1 MRGETESRAEKY
13 IRNHKNRKKWL
24 AFVLCLSLF
33 TGTATLYGLNK
44 PATAMTEEGA
54 GQVGL
59 VMETADNEFEQ
70 GLIEQMQEDE
80 ESGESSVSLENEEEG
95 TAEETSNEE
104 SGNATPETVSETD
117 NEIQEEENSP
127 EAGAAAAMSSE
138 ASNAASS
145 EDESGVSSSASS
157 ASTVK
162 ESASEASGV
171 ASSGSSLDAEKSTNL
186 SSGKAALDIPES
198 VDLLEYVTETI
209 IERKNADGE
218 WEVIDKDDIKPA
230 DKLRITFNYVL
241 PKEAVVSDDI
251 HLEIPEEFGTAETDA
266 AELDDGKGS
275 YEVTED
281 NQLII
286 QYSDEVKEEII
297 NEAGEIEEENS
308 DEATSLIG
316 RIDSFFDLF
325 SLTAYAADSTSG
337 SATVYTTVAG
347 MTITGVTLVKNPDE
361 KVSGSSKT
369 YSGGTPI
376 SSGAEVT
383 AGDKLYFTIEY
394 NLAKNTVSAENP
406 TITYNL
412 AEHGIEVYEAISGMV
427 YNSENE
433 AVGTFAV
440 EKSGLVT
447 ITYYPEFAAKNSTQ
461 EIEGDFY
468 FVEMASA
475 NSDSEKTYKEY
486 VFDDDLKVYIYIVK
500 GDSYDLT
507 LEKKASSYDETNKT
521 IDYTIVISSN
531 NGTGTSGITLT
542 DVLTV
547 YNNSL
552 TDKNLNTELTSKI
565 NLKEQLEQITIK
577 KSDGTNIASGNA
589 VSVGTDGTATI
600 SLPDLGKGESYTI
613 TYTFNVP
620 ESVAGTDTP
629 VKVNNSVK
637 AVFDEEK
644 NRSYTVET
652 DINGNVPNI
661 DKYGTADTANK
672 TVTWTI
678 KLNSLGNNL
687 NGYTL
692 KDFIHTLAENGWSD
706 VSTPYVGSVK
716 VSSVST
722 PSGKT
727 ASLKVGQEIS
737 LDENGYTFTSDDY
750 STYEFT
756 YTYTYTVFDL
766 KWGSLV
772 NEASITKELNGETYG
787 DDKTA
792 SVYTGDNTKVV
803 EKTAD
808 GIDSATDDAS
818 TVLVKW
824 NVTIHAPIKCNEG
837 NNNSEYWSF
846 TDAIQDSNEYLSES
860 QLSDLK
866 SAIKQAGY
874 NGNLSVEN
882 GENVT
887 VGGVSGYKGFVIK
900 FYSDLTTDL
909 TFTYY
914 TTGYI
919 GDGNNTTSFTN
930 FAYVRSQSYSSTG
943 TQNYEPIIAKYDGKG
958 THSDSAYD
966 YYSTDLLESGIL
978 TWRIKIN
985 IPEICNYETL
995 TATDTLPDGV
1005 SLIDSYT
1012 YKGTDYYGLE
1022 IADNDSFN
1030 GAVAFSGGSAT
1041 YLNTSFYESIDGQN
1055 VKVTFSP
1062 SNLQGKTLYLRVRAK
1077 IDDPDW
1083 TSATN
1088 GIRTFANSVSLKN
1101 EGGNELGGD
1110 SQTQNITKTETA
1122 LEKTSNS
1129 NLLDAKDTIEYTL
1142 EVNENAADL
1151 LEGSDELTLTD
1162 TLQAKSQSSF
1172 GATLVAGHIKVYEV
1186 VTDSAGNETLSELS
1200 TDEYSY
1206 SVGSYETKASY
1217 YGNGQDDG
1225 YYSYNTIEFKIP
1237 DKKHL
1242 RIVYRYTF
1250 SSDSSGQVSIIVSN
1264 KATLK
1269 GIAEDKGSSDTEKT
1283 IILEEAGAKAD
1294 VHGINIYKVDNEN
1307 NAIVLSGAEFAL
1319 YKWTGSSWQRIIY
1332 DSSSATWQDSADDT
1346 ASEYIS
1352 GEDGL
1357 VALQHLTYNQAYKLV
1372 ETKAPK
1378 GYLLKSTP
1386 LYFYMPSADTTT
1398 YSMNIPSG
1406 NEYTDGNEIVAISQ
1420 GTDYNFT
1427 NTKTTT
1433 SITVNKYWENADETM
1448 PASITVKLGRR
1459 LGTET
1464 TEAAETYHSVNI
1476 EQRNPQSTIIKYI
1489 GLPSVID
1496 GSTLKVTF
1504 WTYKDEWNTYA
1515 QEITVNGVKQDF
1527 TADNSGLQQV
1537 TVCIEITGDTVVRI
1551 KPSTNAMLF
1560 DYFSYELS
1568 SPEVEGIITS
1578 GLKKDEPG
1586 YMTLT
1591 LTKSGGWTTTIDN
1604 LERYY
1609 YVYDDDGNI
1618 IDRYLW
1624 LYYVSEV
1631 NNVYYTAE
1639 YTDECKTGINSGT
1652 LEFTNKRNNVVP
1664 YSLPETGGIG
1674 KVPFEM
1680 SGIFL
1685 VIIAI
1690 LGLFINLFMQ
1700 DKTLY
1705 KIQKERTR
1713 MKRLKKLLTGILA
1726 GAMALTMAFG
1736 TGNAVKAEAAEE
1748 KHTITVENASN
1759 GQSYTL
1765 YKLFNYEPSAAS
1777 ESAGVYKV
1785 TDDNVKAFLNTQ
1797 KEYVKVDENGYV
1809 TWVNEDTKSDTNGKD
1824 TAIAAFAKNVQAA
1837 IEDGSLS
1844 LTAIDTAK
1852 ASEDDDK
1859 AEKLNEKDANGI
1871 YKYKITFE
1879 VSDYGYYLVSSTL
1892 GALVSIDTTSS
1903 DATVYEKN
1911 TTPTIDKGVEE
1922 DSVPGVYGD
1931 KNDAQIG
1938 QVVNYQV
1945 VVNAKAGG
1953 TNYKIHDAMDEGL
1966 TFDPGSVKFSDE
1978 LPTGVTYELVTE
1990 PKDGDTFDIVFNGTF
2005 AADATIKVTYS
2016 ALVNEKAVVSTAI
2029 VNDTYLEYNNKATTE
2044 HDSTETYVYAFN
2056 LYKNDGEETALAGA
2070 KFEMKNGDE
2079 ALAFVYEKKDE
2090 SGVYVFRVAS
2100 AEEAKNASAIVTKDA
2115 NGNVVTPVL
2124 TAGVAYKEIIT
2135 PESGKVFVRGLDADS
2150 YTLTETEAPVG
2161 YNLLTAP
2168 KAVIVKR
2175 AEDVINGKYLID
2187 GAAKEGDVA
2196 NVVSV
2201 INNTGSLLPSTGG
2214 MGTTLFYIFG
2224 AILIIAGVAY
2234 FIVRRKA
2241 DAE

>member
-1 MRGETESRAEKY
+1 MRGETENRAEKY

-70 GLIEQMQEDE
+70 GLIEQMQEVEENGEASVSVDEEGTSKEASDE
-80 ESGESSVSLENEEEG
+80 ESQKAMDETGADSESDKENQNAENE
-95 TAEETSNEE
+95 T
-104 SGNATPETVSETD
+104 
-117 NEIQEEENSP
+117 EN
-127 EAGAAAAMSSE
+127 G
-138 ASNAASS
+138 AASS
-145 EDESGVSSSASS
+145 EKSSESSSASSSEDESGVSSSAGSSENESGVSSSASS

-171 ASSGSSLDAEKSTNL
+171 ASSGSSLDAEKAT
-186 SSGKAALDIPES
+186 LDIPES

-361 KVSGSSKT
+361 KGSGSSKT

-383 AGDKLYFTIEY
+383 TGDKLYFTIDY
-394 NLAKNTVSAENP
+394 NLAKNTVSAEKP

-433 AVGTFAV
+433 AVGTFAI

-468 FVEMASA
+468 FVAMANA

-486 VFDDDLKVYIYIVK
+486 VFDDNLKIYIYIVK

-552 TDKNLNTELTSKI
+552 TDKNLNSGLTSDI
-565 NLKEQLEQITIK
+565 NLKNQLKKIKIT
-577 KSDGTNIASGNA
+577 KSDGTNIASGNT

-613 TYTFNVP
+613 TYTFKVP
-620 ESVAGTDTP
+620 DSVSGSDVS
-629 VKVNNSVK
+629 VKVNNNAK
-637 AVFDEEK
+637 AVFDEDK
-644 NRSYTVET
+644 SRSYTVET

-678 KLNSLGNNL
+678 RLNSLGNNL

-692 KDFIHTLAENGWSD
+692 KDFVHTLAENGWED
-706 VSTPYVGSVK
+706 VSTPYVGKIK

-766 KWGSLV
+766 EWGSLV

-787 DDKTA
+787 DDKKA

-803 EKTAD
+803 EKKAD

-824 NVTIHAPIKCNEG
+824 NVTIHAPIKCNDG
-837 NNNSEYWSF
+837 DNNSEYWSF

-860 QLSDLK
+860 QLSDLE
-866 SAIKQAGY
+866 SAIRQAGY
-874 NGNLSVEN
+874 NGSLSVEK
-882 GENVT
+882 GERVT
-887 VGGVSGYKGFVIK
+887 VGGVSGYKGFVIR

-909 TFTYY
+909 EFTYN

-919 GDGNNTTSFTN
+919 GNGNNTTSFTN
-930 FAYVRSQSYSSTG
+930 YAYVRSQSYSSTD

-966 YYSTDLLESGIL
+966 YYSEDLLESGIL

-995 TATDTLPDGV
+995 TATDTLPGGV

-1012 YKGTDYYGLE
+1012 YKETDYYGLE

-1122 LEKTSNS
+1122 LKKTSNS
-1129 NLLDAKDTIEYTL
+1129 NLIDAKDTIEYTL

-1162 TLQAKSQSSF
+1162 TLRAKSQSSF

-1186 VTDSAGNETLSELS
+1186 ITDSAGNETLSELS

-1217 YGNGQDDG
+1217 WDNSGQDDG
-1225 YYSYNTIEFKIP
+1225 YYLYNTIEFKIP

-1250 SSDSSGQVSIIVSN
+1250 NSDSSGQVSIIVSN

-1269 GIAEDKGSSDTEKT
+1269 GIAEDKGSSETEKT
-1283 IILEEAGAKAD
+1283 ITLEEAGAKAN

-1307 NAIVLSGAEFAL
+1307 NAIVLGGAEFAL

-1332 DSSSATWQDSADDT
+1332 DSSSATWKDSADNA

-1378 GYLLKSTP
+1378 GYLLKTTP
-1386 LYFYMPSADTTT
+1386 LYFYMPSADTKT
-1398 YSMNIPSG
+1398 YSMNLPSG
-1406 NEYTDGNEIVAISQ
+1406 NEYTGGNEIVAISQ

-1433 SITVNKYWENADETM
+1433 SITINKYWENEDETM
-1448 PASITVKLGRR
+1448 PDSITVKLGRR
-1459 LGTET
+1459 LGSET
-1464 TEAAETYHSVNI
+1464 TENSETYHTLNI
-1476 EQRNPQSTIIKYI
+1476 DHRNAQNTIQEYI
-1489 GLPSVID
+1489 GFPSVLD
-1496 GSTLKVTF
+1496 GSKVVF
-1504 WTYKDEWNTYA
+1504 YAKLFSNGNWTDEGNSVTINDIII
-1515 QEITVNGVKQDF
+1515 EPDSRISVSSSITTDE
-1527 TADNSGLQQV
+1527 GL
-1537 TVCIEITGDTVVRI
+1537 T
-1551 KPSTNAMLF
+1551 
-1560 DYFSYELS
+1560 LS
-1568 SPEVEGIITS
+1568 SGVYERYEVSINSDITIVI
-1578 GLKKDEPG
+1578 KDCNQAYSYNVPYYLQRVSSSIGVENEKTLNEDYPNF
-1586 YMTLT
+1586 MTLT
-1591 LTKSGGWTTTIDN
+1591 LTKSGKWTTTIDN

-1652 LEFTNKRNNVVP
+1652 LEFTNKRNELVP
-1664 YSLPETGGIG
+1664 ATLPETGGIG
-1674 KVPFEM
+1674 
-1680 SGIFL
+1680 
-1685 VIIAI
+1685 
-1690 LGLFINLFMQ
+1690 
-1700 DKTLY
+1700 
-1705 KIQKERTR
+1705 ERTVE
-1713 MKRLKKLLTGILA
+1713 MAGFGLVLISLA
-1726 GAMALTMAFG
+1726 GMALTF
-1736 TGNAVKAEAAEE
+1736 T
-1748 KHTITVENASN
+1748 
-1759 GQSYTL
+1759 
-1765 YKLFNYEPSAAS
+1765 
-1777 ESAGVYKV
+1777 
-1785 TDDNVKAFLNTQ
+1785 
-1797 KEYVKVDENGYV
+1797 
-1809 TWVNEDTKSDTNGKD
+1809 
-1824 TAIAAFAKNVQAA
+1824 
-1837 IEDGSLS
+1837 
-1844 LTAIDTAK
+1844 
-1852 ASEDDDK
+1852 
-1859 AEKLNEKDANGI
+1859 
-1871 YKYKITFE
+1871 
-1879 VSDYGYYLVSSTL
+1879 
-1892 GALVSIDTTSS
+1892 
-1903 DATVYEKN
+1903 
-1911 TTPTIDKGVEE
+1911 
-1922 DSVPGVYGD
+1922 
-1931 KNDAQIG
+1931 
-1938 QVVNYQV
+1938 
-1945 VVNAKAGG
+1945 
-1953 TNYKIHDAMDEGL
+1953 
-1966 TFDPGSVKFSDE
+1966 
-1978 LPTGVTYELVTE
+1978 
-1990 PKDGDTFDIVFNGTF
+1990 
-2005 AADATIKVTYS
+2005 
-2016 ALVNEKAVVSTAI
+2016 
-2029 VNDTYLEYNNKATTE
+2029 
-2044 HDSTETYVYAFN
+2044 
-2056 LYKNDGEETALAGA
+2056 
-2070 KFEMKNGDE
+2070 
-2079 ALAFVYEKKDE
+2079 
-2090 SGVYVFRVAS
+2090 
-2100 AEEAKNASAIVTKDA
+2100 
-2115 NGNVVTPVL
+2115 
-2124 TAGVAYKEIIT
+2124 
-2135 PESGKVFVRGLDADS
+2135 
-2150 YTLTETEAPVG
+2150 
-2161 YNLLTAP
+2161 
-2168 KAVIVKR
+2168 
-2175 AEDVINGKYLID
+2175 
-2187 GAAKEGDVA
+2187 
-2196 NVVSV
+2196 
-2201 INNTGSLLPSTGG
+2201 
-2214 MGTTLFYIFG
+2214 
-2224 AILIIAGVAY
+2224 
-2234 FIVRRKA
+2234 RRKKKA
-2241 DAE
+2241 HFGSS

>member
-1 MRGETESRAEKY
+1 MRGETENRAEKY

-70 GLIEQMQEDE
+70 GLIEQMQEVEENGEASVSVDEEGTSKEASDE
-80 ESGESSVSLENEEEG
+80 ESQKVMDETSADSESDKENQNAENETENGAASSEKSSESSS
-95 TAEETSNEE
+95 
-104 SGNATPETVSETD
+104 
-117 NEIQEEENSP
+117 
-127 EAGAAAAMSSE
+127 
-138 ASNAASS
+138 ASSS

-162 ESASEASGV
+162 KSASEASGV
-171 ASSGSSLDAEKSTNL
+171 ASSGSSLDAEKAT
-186 SSGKAALDIPES
+186 LDIPES

-209 IERKNADGE
+209 IERKNAEGE

-361 KVSGSSKT
+361 KGSGSSKT

-383 AGDKLYFTIEY
+383 TGDKLYFTIEY
-394 NLAKNTVSAENP
+394 NLAKNTVSAEKP

-433 AVGTFAV
+433 AVGTFAI

-461 EIEGDFY
+461 EIDGDFY
-468 FVEMASA
+468 FVEMANA

-486 VFDDDLKVYIYIVK
+486 VFDDNLKIYIYIVK

-552 TDKNLNTELTSKI
+552 TDKNLNSGLTSDI
-565 NLKEQLEQITIK
+565 NLKKQLKKIKIT

-620 ESVAGTDTP
+620 DSVAGTDTP

-644 NRSYTVET
+644 NRSYAVET

-692 KDFIHTLAENGWSD
+692 KDFIHTLAENGWED
-706 VSTPYVGSVK
+706 VSTPYVGKIK

-766 KWGSLV
+766 EWGSLV

-787 DDKTA
+787 DDKKA

-803 EKTAD
+803 EKKAD
-808 GIDSATDDAS
+808 GIDNATDDAS

-824 NVTIHAPIKCNEG
+824 NVTIHAPIKCNDG
-837 NNNSEYWSF
+837 DNNSEYWSF

-860 QLSDLK
+860 QLLDLE
-866 SAIKQAGY
+866 SAIRQAGY
-874 NGNLSVEN
+874 NGSLSVEK
-882 GENVT
+882 GEKVT
-887 VGGVSGYKGFVIK
+887 VGGVSGYKGFVIR

-909 TFTYY
+909 TFTYN

-919 GDGNNTTSFTN
+919 GNGNNTTSFEN
-930 FAYVRSQSYSSTG
+930 YAYVRSQSFYSTD

-966 YYSTDLLESGIL
+966 YYSEDLLESGIL

-995 TATDTLPDGV
+995 TATDVLPDGV

-1041 YLNTSFYESIDGQN
+1041 YLNTSFYESIDGKN

-1062 SNLQGKTLYLRVRAK
+1062 SNLQGETLYLRVRAR

-1088 GIRTFANSVSLKN
+1088 GIRTFTNSVSLKN

-1172 GATLVAGHIKVYEV
+1172 GTTLVAGHIKVYEV
-1186 VTDSAGNETLSELS
+1186 ITDSAGNETLSELS

-1217 YGNGQDDG
+1217 YDNAQDDG

-1250 SSDSSGQVSIIVSN
+1250 SSDSSGQVKISVSN
-1264 KATLK
+1264 KASLK
-1269 GIAEDKGSSDTEKT
+1269 GIAEDKGSSLPYED
-1283 IILEEAGAKAD
+1283 IVLEEAGAKAN

-1332 DSSSATWQDSADDT
+1332 DSSSATWKDSADDT

-1398 YSMNIPSG
+1398 YSMNLPSG
-1406 NEYTDGNEIVAISQ
+1406 KEDTGGNEIVAISQ
-1420 GTDYNFT
+1420 GADYNFT

-1537 TVCIEITGDTVVRI
+1537 TVYIEITGDTVVRI
-1551 KPSTNAMLF
+1551 KPSTNAMNF

-1568 SPEVEGIITS
+1568 SPEAEDIVTS
-1578 GLKKDEPG
+1578 GLKQDEPG

-1591 LTKSGGWTTTIDN
+1591 LTKSGKWTTTIDN

-1609 YVYDDDGNI
+1609 YVYDTAGNI

-1639 YTDECKTGINSGT
+1639 YTDECKNGINSGT

-1713 MKRLKKLLTGILA
+1713 MKGLKKLLTGILA
-1726 GAMALTMAFG
+1726 GAMALSMAFS
-1736 TGNAVKAEAAEE
+1736 TGNALKAEAADYS
-1748 KHTITVENASN
+1748 ITVKNASK

-1765 YKLFNYEPSAAS
+1765 YKLFDYEPSATS
-1777 ESAGVYKV
+1777 DEAGVYKV
-1785 TDDNVKAFLNTQ
+1785 TDEGVKEFLKSQTD
-1797 KEYVKVDENGYV
+1797 YVSVDANGYV
-1809 TWVNEDTKSDTNGKD
+1809 SWVNKDNTSDTNGKD
-1824 TAIAAFAKNVQAA
+1824 TAVAAFAKNVQTA
-1837 IEDGSLS
+1837 IKDGTLK

-1852 ASEDDDK
+1852 AIDEDLK
-1859 AEKLNEKDANGI
+1859 ATKLSSTDSNGVEQ
-1871 YKYKITFE
+1871 YKIVFS
-1879 VSDYGYYLVSSTL
+1879 VSEYGYYLVSSTL
-1892 GALVSIDTTSS
+1892 GALVSIDTTSPE
-1903 DATVYEKN
+1903 AEVYEKN

-1922 DSVPGVYGD
+1922 DSDPGVYGD

-1966 TFDPGSVKFSDE
+1966 TFDPDSVKVSE
-1978 LPTGVTYELVTE
+1978 LPTGVTYDLVTE
-1990 PKDGDTFDIVFNGTF
+1990 TTDGHTFDIVFNGTF
-2005 AADATIKVTYS
+2005 AADATITVTYS

-2029 VNDTYLEYNNKATTE
+2029 VNKTYLEYNNKVTTE
-2044 HDSTETYVYAFN
+2044 EDSTETYVYAFN
-2056 LYKNDGEETALAGA
+2056 LYKNDGKGTALAGA
-2070 KFEMKNGDE
+2070 KFTMKNGNE
-2079 ALAFVYEKKDE
+2079 TLAFVYEKTDE
-2090 SGVYVFRVAS
+2090 KGVYVFRVAN
-2100 AEEAKNASAIVTKDA
+2100 AEEAKSAVAIATKNSSGNAIVPTLNA
-2115 NGNVVTPVL
+2115 E
-2124 TAGVAYKEIIT
+2124 TAYTEIIT
-2135 PESGKVFVRGLDADS
+2135 PESGKVYVRGLDADS
-2150 YTLTETEAPVG
+2150 YTLTETEAPAG
-2161 YNLLTAP
+2161 YNILAAP

-2175 AEDVINGKYLID
+2175 ANEKID
-2187 GAAKEGDVA
+2187 GNYLVNDEG
-2196 NVVSV
+2196 NEVSV
-2201 INNTGSLLPSTGG
+2201 VNETGSLLPSTGG

-2224 AILIIAGVAY
+2224 AVLIIAGAAY

>member
-1 MRGETESRAEKY
+1 MRGETENRAEKY

-80 ESGESSVSLENEEEG
+80 ESGEASVSVDEEG
-95 TAEETSNEE
+95 TSKEASDEESQKVMDETSADSESDKENQNAENE
-104 SGNATPETVSETD
+104 T
-117 NEIQEEENSP
+117 EN
-127 EAGAAAAMSSE
+127 GAASSE
-138 ASNAASS
+138 KSSESSNASSS

-162 ESASEASGV
+162 ESVSEASGV
-171 ASSGSSLDAEKSTNL
+171 ASSGNSLDAEKAT
-186 SSGKAALDIPES
+186 LDIPES

-361 KVSGSSKT
+361 KGSGSSKT

-383 AGDKLYFTIEY
+383 TGDKLYFTIEY
-394 NLAKNTVSAENP
+394 NLAKNTVSAEKP

-433 AVGTFAV
+433 AVGTFAI

-461 EIEGDFY
+461 EIDGDFY
-468 FVEMASA
+468 FVEMANA

-486 VFDDDLKVYIYIVK
+486 VFDDNLKIYIYIVK

-552 TDKNLNTELTSKI
+552 TDKNLNSGLTSGI
-565 NLKEQLEQITIK
+565 NLKEQLKQITIK
-577 KSDGTNIASGNA
+577 KSDGTNIASESA

-613 TYTFNVP
+613 TYTFKVP
-620 ESVAGTDTP
+620 DSVSGSAVS
-629 VKVNNSVK
+629 VKVNNNAK
-637 AVFDEEK
+637 AVFDDDK
-644 NRSYTVET
+644 SRSYTVET

-692 KDFIHTLAENGWSD
+692 KDFVHTLAENGWED
-706 VSTPYVGSVK
+706 VSTPYVGKIK

-766 KWGSLV
+766 EWGSLV

-787 DDKTA
+787 DDKKA

-803 EKTAD
+803 EKKAD
-808 GIDSATDDAS
+808 GIDNATDDAS

-824 NVTIHAPIKCNEG
+824 NVTIHAPIKCNDG
-837 NNNSEYWSF
+837 DNNSEYWSF

-860 QLSDLK
+860 QLSDLE
-866 SAIKQAGY
+866 SAIRQAGY
-874 NGNLSVEN
+874 NGSLSVEK
-882 GENVT
+882 GERVT
-887 VGGVSGYKGFVIK
+887 VGGVSGYKGFVIR

-909 TFTYY
+909 EFTYN

-930 FAYVRSQSYSSTG
+930 YAYVRSQSYSSTD

-966 YYSTDLLESGIL
+966 YYSEDLLESGIL

-995 TATDTLPDGV
+995 TATDVLPDGV

-1030 GAVAFSGGSAT
+1030 GAVAFSGGSVT
-1041 YLNTSFYESIDGQN
+1041 YLNTSFYESIDGKN

-1062 SNLQGKTLYLRVRAK
+1062 SNLQGKTLYLRVRAR

-1088 GIRTFANSVSLKN
+1088 GVRTFKNSVSLKN

-1122 LEKTSNS
+1122 LKKTSNS

-1162 TLQAKSQSSF
+1162 TLQAESQSSF

-1206 SVGSYETKASY
+1206 SVGSYETTAIRR
-1217 YGNGQDDG
+1217 DDWQKIFVL
-1225 YYSYNTIEFKIP
+1225 YNTIEFKIP

-1242 RIVYRYTF
+1242 RIIYRYTF
-1250 SSDSSGQVSIIVSN
+1250 NSDSSGQVKISVSN
-1264 KATLK
+1264 KASLK
-1269 GIAEDKGSSDTEKT
+1269 GIAEDKGSSVSDEN
-1283 IILEEAGAKAD
+1283 IELEEVGAKAD

-1307 NAIVLSGAEFAL
+1307 NAIVLGGAEFAL

-1332 DSSSATWQDSADDT
+1332 DSSSATWKDSAVNA

-1386 LYFYMPSADTTT
+1386 LYFYMPSADTMT
-1398 YSMNIPSG
+1398 YSMNVPSG
-1406 NEYTDGNEIVAISQ
+1406 NEYTDGSEIVAISQ

-1433 SITVNKYWENADETM
+1433 SITINKYWENEDETM
-1448 PASITVKLGRR
+1448 PDSITVKLGRR
-1459 LGTET
+1459 TG
-1464 TEAAETYHSVNI
+1464 AETSEISENYWTLNVDH
-1476 EQRNPQSTIIKYI
+1476 RNAANMVEEYKGYPSIK
-1489 GLPSVID
+1489 D
-1496 GSTLKVTF
+1496 GS
-1504 WTYKDEWNTYA
+1504 
-1515 QEITVNGVKQDF
+1515 I
-1527 TADNSGLQQV
+1527 V
-1537 TVCIEITGDTVVRI
+1537 TVSFE
-1551 KPSTNAMLF
+1551 AL
-1560 DYFSYELS
+1560 SYDNYASFS
-1568 SPEVEGIITS
+1568 SPSYVKVNDSTLDLYSIPREGNTLSYTFTIHQDTTVLIKDNWNVNYSLNVEIESPTTAS
-1578 GLKKDEPG
+1578 SSDENESAVSIDEKSF
-1586 YMTLT
+1586 MTLT
-1591 LTKSGGWTTTIDN
+1591 LTKSGKWTTTIDN

-1652 LEFTNKRNNVVP
+1652 LEFTNKRNELVP
-1664 YSLPETGGIG
+1664 ATLPETGGIG
-1674 KVPFEM
+1674 
-1680 SGIFL
+1680 
-1685 VIIAI
+1685 
-1690 LGLFINLFMQ
+1690 
-1700 DKTLY
+1700 
-1705 KIQKERTR
+1705 ERTVE
-1713 MKRLKKLLTGILA
+1713 MAGFGLVLISLA
-1726 GAMALTMAFG
+1726 GMALTLTSRKKKAHFG
-1736 TGNAVKAEAAEE
+1736 
-1748 KHTITVENASN
+1748 
-1759 GQSYTL
+1759 
-1765 YKLFNYEPSAAS
+1765 
-1777 ESAGVYKV
+1777 
-1785 TDDNVKAFLNTQ
+1785 
-1797 KEYVKVDENGYV
+1797 
-1809 TWVNEDTKSDTNGKD
+1809 
-1824 TAIAAFAKNVQAA
+1824 
-1837 IEDGSLS
+1837 
-1844 LTAIDTAK
+1844 
-1852 ASEDDDK
+1852 
-1859 AEKLNEKDANGI
+1859 
-1871 YKYKITFE
+1871 
-1879 VSDYGYYLVSSTL
+1879 SS
-1892 GALVSIDTTSS
+1892 
-1903 DATVYEKN
+1903 
-1911 TTPTIDKGVEE
+1911 
-1922 DSVPGVYGD
+1922 
-1931 KNDAQIG
+1931 
-1938 QVVNYQV
+1938 
-1945 VVNAKAGG
+1945 
-1953 TNYKIHDAMDEGL
+1953 
-1966 TFDPGSVKFSDE
+1966 
-1978 LPTGVTYELVTE
+1978 
-1990 PKDGDTFDIVFNGTF
+1990 
-2005 AADATIKVTYS
+2005 
-2016 ALVNEKAVVSTAI
+2016 
-2029 VNDTYLEYNNKATTE
+2029 
-2044 HDSTETYVYAFN
+2044 
-2056 LYKNDGEETALAGA
+2056 
-2070 KFEMKNGDE
+2070 
-2079 ALAFVYEKKDE
+2079 
-2090 SGVYVFRVAS
+2090 
-2100 AEEAKNASAIVTKDA
+2100 
-2115 NGNVVTPVL
+2115 
-2124 TAGVAYKEIIT
+2124 
-2135 PESGKVFVRGLDADS
+2135 
-2150 YTLTETEAPVG
+2150 
-2161 YNLLTAP
+2161 
-2168 KAVIVKR
+2168 
-2175 AEDVINGKYLID
+2175 
-2187 GAAKEGDVA
+2187 
-2196 NVVSV
+2196 
-2201 INNTGSLLPSTGG
+2201 
-2214 MGTTLFYIFG
+2214 
-2224 AILIIAGVAY
+2224 
-2234 FIVRRKA
+2234 
-2241 DAE
+2241 

>member
-1 MRGETESRAEKY
+1 MRGETENRAEKY

-70 GLIEQMQEDE
+70 GLIEQMQEAEENGGASVSVDEEGTSKEASDE
-80 ESGESSVSLENEEEG
+80 ESQKVMDETGANSESDKENQNAENETENGAASSEKSSESSS
-95 TAEETSNEE
+95 TS
-104 SGNATPETVSETD
+104 
-117 NEIQEEENSP
+117 
-127 EAGAAAAMSSE
+127 
-138 ASNAASS
+138 SS

-162 ESASEASGV
+162 ESASEASGM
-171 ASSGSSLDAEKSTNL
+171 ASSGSSLDAEKSTSL

-297 NEAGEIEEENS
+297 NEAGELEEENS

-406 TITYNL
+406 TITYDL

-433 AVGTFAV
+433 AVGTFTV

-468 FVEMASA
+468 FVEMANA

-486 VFDDDLKVYIYIVK
+486 VFDDDLKIYIYIVK

-552 TDKNLNTELTSKI
+552 TDKNLNSGLTSDI
-565 NLKEQLEQITIK
+565 NLKDQLKQITIK

-620 ESVAGTDTP
+620 DSVSGSAVS
-629 VKVNNSVK
+629 VKVNNNAK
-637 AVFDEEK
+637 AVFDDDK
-644 NRSYTVET
+644 SSSHTVET

-678 KLNSLGNNL
+678 RLNSLGNNL
-687 NGYTL
+687 YGYTL
-692 KDFIHTLAENGWSD
+692 KDFIHTLAENGWED
-706 VSTPYVGSVK
+706 VSTPYVGKIK

-824 NVTIHAPIKCNEG
+824 NVTIHAPINCNEG

-846 TDAIQDSNEYLSES
+846 TDAIQDSNEYLTDA
-860 QLSDLK
+860 QMTDLE

-874 NGNLSVEN
+874 DGSLYLEK
-882 GENVT
+882 GEEVT
-887 VGGVSGYKGFVIK
+887 VGGVSGYKGFVIR

-909 TFTYY
+909 EFTYN

-919 GDGNNTTSFTN
+919 GDGNNTTSFKN
-930 FAYVRSQSYSSTG
+930 YAYVRSQSYSSTD

-1062 SNLQGKTLYLRVRAK
+1062 SNLQGKTLYLRVRAQ

-1088 GIRTFANSVSLKN
+1088 GIRTFTNSVSLKN

-1217 YGNGQDDG
+1217 WNNTSQDDG
-1225 YYSYNTIEFKIP
+1225 YYLYSTIEFKIP

-1250 SSDSSGQVSIIVSN
+1250 NSDSSGEVSIIVSN

-1269 GIAEDKGSSDTEKT
+1269 GIAEDKGSSETEKT
-1283 IILEEAGAKAD
+1283 IKLEEAGAKAD

-1307 NAIVLSGAEFAL
+1307 NAIVLGGAEFAL

-1332 DSSSATWQDSADDT
+1332 DSTSATWKDSADNA

-1398 YSMNIPSG
+1398 YSMNVPSG
-1406 NEYTDGNEIVAISQ
+1406 NEYTGGSEIVAISQ
-1420 GTDYNFT
+1420 GADYNFT

-1433 SITVNKYWENADETM
+1433 SITINKYWENEDETM
-1448 PASITVKLGRR
+1448 PDSITVKLGRR
-1459 LGTET
+1459 TG
-1464 TEAAETYHSVNI
+1464 AETSETSENYWTLNVDRRSAGNNVTEYKGYPSVKDGSKVTVSFTASYDYYHNFVSPLYVKVNDSEI
-1476 EQRNPQSTIIKYI
+1476 DLSTI
-1489 GLPSVID
+1489 PSD
-1496 GSTLKVTF
+1496 GTTLSYTF
-1504 WTYKDEWNTYA
+1504 T
-1515 QEITVNGVKQDF
+1515 IHQD
-1527 TADNSGLQQV
+1527 T
-1537 TVCIEITGDTVVRI
+1537 TVVI
-1551 KPSTNAMLF
+1551 KDNWGM
-1560 DYFSYELS
+1560 DYSLS
-1568 SPEVEGIITS
+1568 VEIESPITAS
-1578 GLKKDEPG
+1578 SSDENESAVSIDEKSF
-1586 YMTLT
+1586 MTLT
-1591 LTKSGGWTTTIDN
+1591 LTKSGNWTTTIDN
-1604 LERYY
+1604 LDRYY
-1609 YVYDDDGNI
+1609 YVYDGDGNI

-1639 YTDECKTGINSGT
+1639 YSDECKTGINSGT
-1652 LEFTNKRNNVVP
+1652 LEFTNKRNELVP
-1664 YSLPETGGIG
+1664 TTLPETGGIG
-1674 KVPFEM
+1674 
-1680 SGIFL
+1680 
-1685 VIIAI
+1685 
-1690 LGLFINLFMQ
+1690 
-1700 DKTLY
+1700 
-1705 KIQKERTR
+1705 ERTVE
-1713 MKRLKKLLTGILA
+1713 MAGFGLVLISLA
-1726 GAMALTMAFG
+1726 GM
-1736 TGNAVKAEAAEE
+1736 
-1748 KHTITVENASN
+1748 
-1759 GQSYTL
+1759 
-1765 YKLFNYEPSAAS
+1765 
-1777 ESAGVYKV
+1777 
-1785 TDDNVKAFLNTQ
+1785 
-1797 KEYVKVDENGYV
+1797 
-1809 TWVNEDTKSDTNGKD
+1809 
-1824 TAIAAFAKNVQAA
+1824 
-1837 IEDGSLS
+1837 
-1844 LTAIDTAK
+1844 
-1852 ASEDDDK
+1852 
-1859 AEKLNEKDANGI
+1859 
-1871 YKYKITFE
+1871 
-1879 VSDYGYYLVSSTL
+1879 
-1892 GALVSIDTTSS
+1892 
-1903 DATVYEKN
+1903 
-1911 TTPTIDKGVEE
+1911 
-1922 DSVPGVYGD
+1922 
-1931 KNDAQIG
+1931 
-1938 QVVNYQV
+1938 
-1945 VVNAKAGG
+1945 
-1953 TNYKIHDAMDEGL
+1953 
-1966 TFDPGSVKFSDE
+1966 
-1978 LPTGVTYELVTE
+1978 
-1990 PKDGDTFDIVFNGTF
+1990 
-2005 AADATIKVTYS
+2005 
-2016 ALVNEKAVVSTAI
+2016 
-2029 VNDTYLEYNNKATTE
+2029 
-2044 HDSTETYVYAFN
+2044 
-2056 LYKNDGEETALAGA
+2056 
-2070 KFEMKNGDE
+2070 
-2079 ALAFVYEKKDE
+2079 
-2090 SGVYVFRVAS
+2090 
-2100 AEEAKNASAIVTKDA
+2100 
-2115 NGNVVTPVL
+2115 
-2124 TAGVAYKEIIT
+2124 
-2135 PESGKVFVRGLDADS
+2135 
-2150 YTLTETEAPVG
+2150 TLT
-2161 YNLLTAP
+2161 LT
-2168 KAVIVKR
+2168 
-2175 AEDVINGKYLID
+2175 
-2187 GAAKEGDVA
+2187 
-2196 NVVSV
+2196 
-2201 INNTGSLLPSTGG
+2201 
-2214 MGTTLFYIFG
+2214 
-2224 AILIIAGVAY
+2224 
-2234 FIVRRKA
+2234 RRKKKA
-2241 DAE
+2241 HFGSS

>member
-1 MRGETESRAEKY
+1 MRGETENRAEKY

-70 GLIEQMQEDE
+70 GLIEQMQKEDE
-80 ESGESSVSLENEEEG
+80 ESGEGSVSLENEEG

-104 SGNATPETVSETD
+104 SGNATPETVSENG

-127 EAGAAAAMSSE
+127 EAGAAAATSSE

-145 EDESGVSSSASS
+145 EDESGISSSASS

-162 ESASEASGV
+162 DSASEASGM
-171 ASSGSSLDAEKSTNL
+171 ASSGSSLDAEKSTSL

-251 HLEIPEEFGTAETDA
+251 HLEIPEEFGTAETDT

-297 NEAGEIEEENS
+297 SEAGESEEENS

-361 KVSGSSKT
+361 KGSGSSKT

-394 NLAKNTVSAENP
+394 TLAKNTVSAENP
-406 TITYNL
+406 TITYDL

-433 AVGTFAV
+433 AVGTFSV

-468 FVEMASA
+468 FVEMANA

-486 VFDDDLKVYIYIVK
+486 VFDDDLKIYIYIVK

-552 TDKNLNTELTSKI
+552 TDKNLNSGLTSDI
-565 NLKEQLEQITIK
+565 NLKNQLKKIKIT

-620 ESVAGTDTP
+620 DSVAGTDTP

-692 KDFIHTLAENGWSD
+692 KDFVHTLAENGWED
-706 VSTPYVGSVK
+706 VSTPYVGKIK

-737 LDENGYTFTSDDY
+737 LDENGYKFTSDDY

-772 NEASITKELNGETYG
+772 NEASITRELNGKTYG

-803 EKTAD
+803 EKKAD
-808 GIDSATDDAS
+808 GIDNATDDAS

-860 QLSDLK
+860 QLSDLEA
-866 SAIKQAGY
+866 AIRQAGY
-874 NGNLSVEN
+874 SGNISVKN
-882 GENVT
+882 GEEVT
-887 VGGVSGYKGFVIK
+887 VGGVSGYKGFVIR

-909 TFTYY
+909 EFTYN

-919 GDGNNTTSFTN
+919 GEGNNTTSFQN
-930 FAYVRSQSYSSTG
+930 YAYVRSQSYSSTD

-966 YYSTDLLESGIL
+966 YYSEDLLESGIL

-1012 YKGTDYYGLE
+1012 YKETDYYGLE

-1088 GIRTFANSVSLKN
+1088 GIRTFTNSVSLKN

-1162 TLQAKSQSSF
+1162 TLRAKSQSSF

-1186 VTDSAGNETLSELS
+1186 ITDSAGNETLSELS

-1217 YGNGQDDG
+1217 WDNSGQDDG
-1225 YYSYNTIEFKIP
+1225 YYLYNTIEFKIP

-1250 SSDSSGQVSIIVSN
+1250 NSDSSGQVSILASN

-1269 GIAEDKGSSDTEKT
+1269 GIAEDKGSSDSEKT

-1307 NAIVLSGAEFAL
+1307 NAIVLGGAEFAL

-1332 DSSSATWQDSADDT
+1332 DSSSATWKDSANNA

-1398 YSMNIPSG
+1398 YSMNLPSG
-1406 NEYTDGNEIVAISQ
+1406 NEYTGGNEIVAISQ

-1433 SITVNKYWENADETM
+1433 SITINKYWENEDETM
-1448 PASITVKLGRR
+1448 PDSITVKLGRR
-1459 LGTET
+1459 TG
-1464 TEAAETYHSVNI
+1464 AETSEISENYWTLNVDHRSAGNNVTEYKGYPSVKDGSKVTVSFTASYDYYHNFVSPLYVKVNDSEIDLSTIPSDGTTLSYTFTIHQDTTVLIKDNWNVNYSVNVEI
-1476 EQRNPQSTIIKYI
+1476 ESPTTASSSDENESAV
-1489 GLPSVID
+1489 SID
-1496 GSTLKVTF
+1496 EKSF
-1504 WTYKDEWNTYA
+1504 
-1515 QEITVNGVKQDF
+1515 
-1527 TADNSGLQQV
+1527 
-1537 TVCIEITGDTVVRI
+1537 
-1551 KPSTNAMLF
+1551 
-1560 DYFSYELS
+1560 
-1568 SPEVEGIITS
+1568 
-1578 GLKKDEPG
+1578 
-1586 YMTLT
+1586 MTLT
-1591 LTKSGGWTTTIDN
+1591 LTKSGKWTTTIDN

-1652 LEFTNKRNNVVP
+1652 LEFTNKRNELVP
-1664 YSLPETGGIG
+1664 TTLPETGGIG
-1674 KVPFEM
+1674 
-1680 SGIFL
+1680 
-1685 VIIAI
+1685 
-1690 LGLFINLFMQ
+1690 
-1700 DKTLY
+1700 
-1705 KIQKERTR
+1705 ERTVE
-1713 MKRLKKLLTGILA
+1713 MAGFGLVLISLA
-1726 GAMALTMAFG
+1726 GM
-1736 TGNAVKAEAAEE
+1736 
-1748 KHTITVENASN
+1748 
-1759 GQSYTL
+1759 
-1765 YKLFNYEPSAAS
+1765 
-1777 ESAGVYKV
+1777 
-1785 TDDNVKAFLNTQ
+1785 
-1797 KEYVKVDENGYV
+1797 
-1809 TWVNEDTKSDTNGKD
+1809 
-1824 TAIAAFAKNVQAA
+1824 
-1837 IEDGSLS
+1837 
-1844 LTAIDTAK
+1844 
-1852 ASEDDDK
+1852 
-1859 AEKLNEKDANGI
+1859 
-1871 YKYKITFE
+1871 
-1879 VSDYGYYLVSSTL
+1879 
-1892 GALVSIDTTSS
+1892 
-1903 DATVYEKN
+1903 
-1911 TTPTIDKGVEE
+1911 
-1922 DSVPGVYGD
+1922 
-1931 KNDAQIG
+1931 
-1938 QVVNYQV
+1938 
-1945 VVNAKAGG
+1945 
-1953 TNYKIHDAMDEGL
+1953 
-1966 TFDPGSVKFSDE
+1966 
-1978 LPTGVTYELVTE
+1978 
-1990 PKDGDTFDIVFNGTF
+1990 
-2005 AADATIKVTYS
+2005 
-2016 ALVNEKAVVSTAI
+2016 
-2029 VNDTYLEYNNKATTE
+2029 
-2044 HDSTETYVYAFN
+2044 
-2056 LYKNDGEETALAGA
+2056 
-2070 KFEMKNGDE
+2070 
-2079 ALAFVYEKKDE
+2079 
-2090 SGVYVFRVAS
+2090 
-2100 AEEAKNASAIVTKDA
+2100 
-2115 NGNVVTPVL
+2115 
-2124 TAGVAYKEIIT
+2124 
-2135 PESGKVFVRGLDADS
+2135 
-2150 YTLTETEAPVG
+2150 TLT
-2161 YNLLTAP
+2161 LT
-2168 KAVIVKR
+2168 
-2175 AEDVINGKYLID
+2175 
-2187 GAAKEGDVA
+2187 
-2196 NVVSV
+2196 
-2201 INNTGSLLPSTGG
+2201 
-2214 MGTTLFYIFG
+2214 
-2224 AILIIAGVAY
+2224 
-2234 FIVRRKA
+2234 RRKKKA
-2241 DAE
+2241 HFGSS